1 MTTHSAPPRLSIRDI
16 VHPRAVAVFG
26 ASDNKDKFGGRVMHY
41 LTRHGYG
48 GRILPI
54 NPNRSEVLG
63 HVAYP
68 SIGKAP
74 GPVDVAILAVPTS
87 ALLGAVAECAEAG
100 VGCCIIMT
108 TGFAE
113 AGGETGRDRQ
123 RTLVEIAHRS
133 GMRIVGPNCM
143 GLISPLAKMALTSSL
158 VLEIDRIYTG
168 SIGLVSQSG
177 ALMVSIFNRA
187 HDAGIGFSL
196 CVSLGNQCDLEIC
209 DFIDYLIDDPET
221 RAICVYVEGFVD
233 GQRFLRS
240 AAACRAAGKPL
251 ILVKTGRTAA
261 GVRAAQSHTASLAG
275 SYDVLRAACEKHGV
289 LLTDDPDGMVR
300 AADLLCR
307 WPTLSGDGIGVLSS
321 SGGGAGIGVDRTVE
335 TGMRLATLSDATKA
349 RLREI
354 LLPPQADNPIDL
366 GGRLGGDVAGT
377 AIQCASILSSDP
389 DVAALHVVL
398 TTVPFY
404 EATTRELAKGAL
416 ASGKPVL
423 VSVTPGSA
431 ADGPRRVLRELDCP
445 YFDSVDQTL
454 RVLKLMVQKRALP
467 PARGPMERPKDFP
480 APQSL
485 GKLPP
490 GRLTEPEAK
499 RLLARY
505 GVPVT
510 REALAKDS
518 DAAQRAARDIGFP
531 VVLKAVARELV
542 HKSDIGGVKLGLG
555 DAAAVASAWDDIGR
569 ALRKA
574 LPDAVSEGCLVQEM
588 AKGEAELIVGARR
601 DPQFGPVVLVGFGG
615 IMVEVLEDVQVAL
628 APVSPLE
635 AEAMLRRLRLWPILD
650 GARGRPALDVARVAD
665 VVARVSWL
673 AADLGA
679 RFVDLEINPLLV
691 RRAGDGAIAVDA
703 RGTIAEA

>member
-1 MTTHSAPPRLSIRDI
+1 MSTDPASPRLSIRDI

-41 LTRHGYG
+41 LTRHGYA

-63 HVAYP
+63 HPAYP
-68 SIGKAP
+68 AIGKAP
-74 GPVDVAILAVPTS
+74 GPVDVAILAVPAA
-87 ALLGAVAECAEAG
+87 ALLGAVGECAEAG
-100 VGCCIIMT
+100 VGCCVIMT

-113 AGGETGRDRQ
+113 AGGEAGRERQ
-123 RTLVEIAHRS
+123 RTLVDIAQRS

-158 VLEIDRIYTG
+158 VLEIDEIRTG
-168 SIGLVSQSG
+168 PIGLVSQSG

-251 ILVKTGRTAA
+251 ILVKTGRTEA
-261 GVRAAQSHTASLAG
+261 GVRSAQSHTASLAG

-307 WPTLSGDGIGVLSS
+307 WPTLSGNGIGVLSS

-335 TGMRLATLSDATKA
+335 AGMRLATLSDATKA

-377 AIQCASILSSDP
+377 AIKCASILSSDP

-404 EATTRELAKGAL
+404 EATTGELAKGAL

-431 ADGPRRVLRELDCP
+431 ADGPRRVLRELGCP

-454 RVLKLMVQKRALP
+454 RVLKLMMQKRAFP
-467 PARGPMERPKDFP
+467 PAQPAIDRPKDLPKPDALATLP
-480 APQSL
+480 A
-485 GKLPP
+485 

-499 RLLARY
+499 RLLAQY

-510 REALAKDS
+510 REVVAKDVE
-518 DAAQRAARDIGFP
+518 AAQRTARDIGFP
-531 VVLKAVARELV
+531 VVLKAVARDLV
-542 HKSDIGGVKLGLG
+542 HKSDVGGVKLGLA
-555 DAAAVASAWDDIGR
+555 DEAAVASAWDEIAR

-574 LPDAVSEGCLVQEM
+574 LPGAALEGCLVQEM
-588 AKGEAELIVGARR
+588 AKGEAELIIGARR

-615 IMVEVLEDVQVAL
+615 IMVEVLEDVQLAL
-628 APVSPLE
+628 APVSPQE
-635 AEAMLRRLRLWPILD
+635 AEAMLRRLRLWPILS
-650 GARGRPALDVARVAD
+650 GARGRPSLDVARVAD
-665 VVARVSWL
+665 AVVRVSWL

-691 RRAGDGAIAVDA
+691 RRAGAGAIAVDA
-703 RGTIAEA
+703 RGSIGEP

>member
-1 MTTHSAPPRLSIRDI
+1 MTTDPATPRLSIRDI
-16 VHPRAVAVFG
+16 VHPSAVAVFG

-41 LTRHGYG
+41 LTRHGYA

-54 NPNRSEVLG
+54 NPNRAEVLG
-63 HVAYP
+63 HTAYP
-68 SIGKAP
+68 AIGKAP
-74 GPVDVAILAVPTS
+74 GPVDVAILAVPAS
-87 ALLGAVAECAEAG
+87 ALLDAVAECAEAG
-100 VGCCIIMT
+100 VGCCVIMT

-113 AGGETGRDRQ
+113 AGGETGRERQ
-123 RTLVEIAHRS
+123 RRLVEIAHRS

-158 VLEIDRIYTG
+158 VLEIDRIRTG

-221 RAICVYVEGFVD
+221 RAICLYVEGFVD
-233 GQRFLRS
+233 GHRFLRS
-240 AAACRAAGKPL
+240 AAACQAAGKPL

-321 SGGGAGIGVDRTVE
+321 SGGGAGIGVDRLVE
-335 TGMRLATLSDATKA
+335 AGMRLATLSETTKA

-377 AIQCASILSSDP
+377 AVQCASILCSDP
-389 DVAALHVVL
+389 DVAALHIVL

-404 EATTRELAKGAL
+404 EATTGELAKGAL

-431 ADGPRRVLRELDCP
+431 ADGPRRVLRELGCP
-445 YFDSVDQTL
+445 YFDSIDQTL
-454 RVLKLMVQKRALP
+454 RVLKLMVQKRAFP
-467 PARGPMERPKDFP
+467 PARGGIERPKDLEP
-480 APQSL
+480 PPSL
-485 GKLPP
+485 KLAP

-510 REALAKDS
+510 RERVAKDS
-518 DAAQRAARDIGFP
+518 DAARRAASEIGFP

-542 HKSDIGGVKLGLG
+542 HKSDIGGVKLGLE
-555 DAAAVASAWDDIGR
+555 DAAAVATAWDDIGR
-569 ALRKA
+569 ALRTA
-574 LPDAVSEGCLVQEM
+574 LPSAVSEGCLVQEM
-588 AKGEAELIVGARR
+588 AKGDAELIVGARR

-628 APVSPLE
+628 APVSPLD

-650 GARGRPALDVARVAD
+650 GARGRPALDVARIAD

-673 AADLGA
+673 AADLGT
-679 RFVDLEINPLLV
+679 RLVDLEINPLLV
-691 RRAGDGAIAVDA
+691 RRAGEGAIAVDA
-703 RGTIAEA
+703 RGTIAEE